1 MDMYRFGNYI
11 CRLREE
17 RGMTQ
22 TELAFKLDV
31 SDKAVSKWEN
41 GQAFPRIDTFERL
54 AQVLGTT
61 MQDILSASRDVVRRV
76 CFFNDMCP
84 VLQIDVDG
92 TLALIRYGEARWIE
106 VESETLKLKVLGRW
120 RRAAR

>member
-106 VESETLKLKVLGRW
+106 VESETLKLKVRGDGGG
-120 RRAAR
+120 